1 MKPRILLVDDSPSI
15 LNIEKEFLK
24 GLNLEILTASTGTEA
39 LRKIT
44 TEKPVL
50 VFLDLMLPELNGDI
64 LCKYIKG
71 KEELKDIAVIIV
83 TAKDDPKQ
91 IQRCYQAG
99 CDAYVVKPIKEQDI
113 VEKTKIIL
121 SEKGISI

>member
-1 MKPRILLVDDSPSI
+1 MAPKILLVDDSPSI
-15 LNIEKEFLK
+15 LNIEKEYLK
-24 GLNLEILTASTGTEA
+24 ETEIEIITATTGTEA

-64 LCKYIKG
+64 LCKYIKE

-83 TAKDDPKQ
+83 TAKNDPKQ
-91 IQRCYQAG
+91 IQRCYMGG
-99 CDAYVVKPIKEQDI
+99 CDAYVVKPITKEDI
-113 VEKTKIIL
+113 LEKARIVL

>member
-1 MKPRILLVDDSPSI
+1 MAPKVLLVDDSPSI
-15 LNIEKEFLK
+15 LNMEKEFLK
-24 GLNLEILTASTGTEA
+24 NLNIDIITASTGTEA

-44 TEKPVL
+44 SEKPVL

-83 TAKDDPKQ
+83 TAKDDPEQ
-91 IQRCYQAG
+91 IRRCYQAG
-99 CDAYVVKPIKEQDI
+99 CDAYVVKPIEESDI

-121 SEKGISI
+121 SERGFSI

>member
-1 MKPRILLVDDSPSI
+1 MTAKILLVDDSPAI

-24 GLNLEILTASTGTEA
+24 KFNLNIITASTGTEA

-91 IQRCYQAG
+91 IQRCYQSG
-99 CDAYVVKPIKEQDI
+99 CDAYVVKPIKEDDI
-113 VEKTKIIL
+113 IEKTRIIL
-121 SEKGISI
+121 SERGISI

>member
-1 MKPRILLVDDSPSI
+1 MAPKILLVDDSPSI
-15 LNIEKEFLK
+15 LNIEKEFLQ
-24 GLNLEILTASTGTEA
+24 GLNIDIITASSGTEA

-83 TAKDDPKQ
+83 TAKNDPKQ
-91 IQRCYQAG
+91 IQRCYQSG
-99 CDAYVVKPIKEQDI
+99 CDAYVVKPINAQDI
-113 VEKTKIIL
+113 IEKTKIIL
-121 SEKGISI
+121 SERGISI